1 MQAGCRLALAK
12 ALRDHFEGGLADRP
26 SLVTDAVDL
35 VYHVQLRVELA
46 ELIRRLRARGLA
58 CLPAWVSDPAVC
70 GVPRVDSV

>member
-12 ALRDHFEGGLADRP
+12 ALRDHFDCGLTDQP
-26 SLVTDAVDL
+26 SLVTDAADL

-58 CLPAWVSDPAVC
+58 CLPAWVSDPQAV
-70 GVPRVDSV
+70 GVPRVDG